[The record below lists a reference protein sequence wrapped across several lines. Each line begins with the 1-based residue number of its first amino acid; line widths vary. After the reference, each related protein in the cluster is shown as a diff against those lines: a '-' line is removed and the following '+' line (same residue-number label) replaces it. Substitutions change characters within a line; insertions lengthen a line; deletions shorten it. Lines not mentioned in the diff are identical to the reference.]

1 VGKRKRERDRALA
14 MGADAAYG
22 RYVRFACPAFSNAWI
37 FFGPFAAFMG
47 WATTLDLVHIFRG
60 EGGLGHG
67 WFAPLGVASTV
78 LTLCGTFSDRIER
91 RVGGPTP
98 LASTTRNGSGRPG
111 TASTRGPEA
120 P

>member
-1 VGKRKRERDRALA
+1 